1 MAGCLW
7 LLLLLQ
13 LPVFLAAIEQLSLR
27 GSASGGGDSR
37 VGEIENDDTLRRRI
51 VGIGEDTLQ
60 KRSIVVGGGSLPSA
74 DDEADIEHD
83 IENDNEDHLY
93 REDTIPRKRR
103 RTSNPELAFADNST
117 AISAIDR
124 YHRDERGDEGE
135 GSHRMFPQTRII
147 GGKIGSVS
155 WELLLLFL
163 GVCGIN
169 AQEPYTHPFAPLILV
184 PTYIHRCSL
193 QQSWEPVLWRYP
205 HSQRCNSNSSTL

>member
-1 MAGCLW
+1 MASAGCLW
-7 LLLLLQ
+7 LLMLLQ

-51 VGIGEDTLQ
+51 VDIGEDTLQ
-60 KRSIVVGGGSLPSA
+60 KKRTTMNVGGGSLPSA

-83 IENDNEDHLY
+83 IEHYIESDIEYDIEHDIENDIENDNDVQLY

-147 GGKIGSVS
+147 GGKIASVS

-163 GVCGIN
+163 GVCD
-169 AQEPYTHPFAPLILV
+169 
-184 PTYIHRCSL
+184 
-193 QQSWEPVLWRYP
+193 
-205 HSQRCNSNSSTL
+205 